1 MGKNG
6 VGLAPKIFI
15 KLIHYGTSQNTPSS
29 EMEVKERNMHKK
41 KQIIFAIKFSQ
52 GAQSYILKL
61 QGALPLLDTDLP
73 IILYKVYH
81 FYCYSLSCIH
91 WSQHNNFYLHS
102 LFIVHNKFFTAK
114 IFTELRILCKRL
126 HFKKPWH
133 TPGCEPFPLSINVVA
148 YKRCFSA
155 S

>member
-41 KQIIFAIKFSQ
+41 KQIIFAIKFFE

-61 QGALPLLDTDLP
+61 QGGLASPGYGPAHHCIQSVPFLL
-73 IILYKVYH
+73 ILTFLYT
-81 FYCYSLSCIH
+81 L
-91 WSQHNNFYLHS
+91 
-102 LFIVHNKFFTAK
+102 
-114 IFTELRILCKRL
+114 
-126 HFKKPWH
+126 
-133 TPGCEPFPLSINVVA
+133 VA
-148 YKRCFSA
+148 T
-155 S
+155 